1 MAEFGGWVGVFLGKK
16 ISTTYIALSWPSLY
30 CHNTHIGS
38 IADANIINPLCMNGI
53 CHFLKTNSRRDN
65 KGKQRDAW
73 LFVSYIEI

>member
-1 MAEFGGWVGVFLGKK
+1 MNTLYLFSASEYIYTVFNFVAEFGGWVGVFLGKK

-53 CHFLKTNSRRDN
+53 CHSLK
-65 KGKQRDAW
+65 KK
-73 LFVSYIEI
+73 F